1 MRLGEVTSYNLKS
14 KTILAEGW
22 QELTEAQRI
31 YIGKWEKDV
40 WPLVESINTLFE
52 AELTDKQ
59 IDGIF
64 TNAEKVAVQSG
75 DNKTALGKAA
85 GVVGDQA
92 KKLQAQID
100 QLLKAAQ
107 NSGPVKNFDAQFEKL
122 KAELKTKLQ
131 GNPMGQKILKVV
143 DGYGGFAKENPAKA
157 AFVIGAMTSVLAF
170 ASGGVVSGA
179 AIGFFLKLASN
190 TLKGDQLSTAVA
202 KSVKGA
208 AIGAA
213 AGALGDALDKL
224 LPPEITNTFIN
235 DASGEIDITAL
246 DGMDAT
252 SMADLDAD
260 AAKELIQSRSAM
272 AELMRSPDLDS
283 DAKEVLQGQL
293 KQVND
298 KIFSLAGE
306 DGGNLNQA
314 IDSMQDE
321 FGIEGTDV
329 EITKTTDTSGTDVAD
344 TTDIEVVAELDA
356 EELNA
361 AGINSAD
368 FPDNQWITDNTQ
380 KLLDAGMTEE
390 DIEALQ
396 NAQAF
401 NRAVDQKE
409 FLGTR
414 ISASD
419 KIITGDDIQVD
430 GVPEDLTVG
439 QTWESTVTKTLPDG
453 TVYEGTVESM
463 IEGVDADGNPVY
475 RVKSVFVSPNPYTE
489 ALDKALEN
497 LPDDLSD
504 ELYDKVLSSVVKG
517 SMETAVDDMAQNV
530 VKAAAAV
537 GLGGALAGMEVK
549 PDDKKADDKKADAK
563 EESIDIEK
571 YNSIVED
578 YNDFLEDN
586 LEEGPVLDKMKAL
599 AKAGANKV
607 GDAMDKAGEKVSGAV
622 GKAAGAVKSGA
633 KQLANKITKEKLMK
647 TWTKMGKPKDM
658 GTIVNILSDAGLS
671 DESIGTIATNTKVPL
686 KPAAKPDAGEEDPKA
701 PTPGGATAKP
711 GEDPK
716 ATDATAKPVD
726 ANKDGKDDKT
736 GKVIQMP
743 GTKPADGV
751 DAPKSGIGKAIGDKQ
766 PKPPGTAGKTAIG
779 GKQPKPP
786 STAKGQQ
793 ATGMDV
799 DVPGLADEI
808 KKAGIGDQVKS
819 QLSQPPKAGASAGTG
834 KDLGSGMQIDLPT
847 LASQISDAGL
857 QKAVK
862 AQLTQKQVA

>member
-1 MRLGEVTSYNLKS
+1 MQLGEVTSYNLKS
-14 KTILAEGW
+14 QTILAEGW

-31 YIGKWEKDV
+31 YIGKWERDV
-40 WPLVESINTLFE
+40 WPLVENINTLFE

-64 TNAEKVAVQSG
+64 TNAEQVAVQSG
-75 DNKTALGKAA
+75 DNKTALGKA
-85 GVVGDQA
+85 GKVVGDQA

-122 KAELKTKLQ
+122 KAELKNKLQ

-170 ASGGVVSGA
+170 ASGGIVSGA

-224 LPPEITNTFIN
+224 LPAEVTNTFIN
-235 DASGEIDITAL
+235 DASGEIDISQL

-252 SMADLDAD
+252 SMADLDAES
-260 AAKELIQSRSAM
+260 AKELIQTRSAM
-272 AELMRSPDLDS
+272 EELVLRGNLDADAEEILQKQLD
-283 DAKEVLQGQL
+283 
-293 KQVND
+293 QVND
-298 KIFSLAGE
+298 KIREIG
-306 DGGNLNQA
+306 DGASINDTVDA
-314 IDSMQDE
+314 MQDE
-321 FGIEGTDV
+321 FGIKGTDV
-329 EITKTTDTSGTDVAD
+329 DLQKTTTTSDQDTDGV
-344 TTDIEVVAELDA
+344 TTTEVVAELDA
-356 EELNA
+356 EQLND

-368 FPDNQWITDNTQ
+368 YPDNQWITDNTQ
-380 KLLDAGMTEE
+380 KLLDAGLTEE
-390 DIEALQ
+390 QVEALQ
-396 NAQAF
+396 NAQGF
-401 NRAVDQKE
+401 NRALDQRE
-409 FLGTR
+409 FLGLK

-419 KIITGDDIQVD
+419 SIITGDSIDVE
-430 GVPEDLTVG
+430 GVPDDISVG
-439 QTWESTVTKTLPDG
+439 QVFKSTVSKTLPDG
-453 TVYEGTVESM
+453 TEYTGLVDTM

-475 RVKSVFVSPNPYTE
+475 QIKSVFVNPSPFTE
-489 ALDKALEN
+489 ELDAALEN
-497 LPDDLSD
+497 LPEDLRKD
-504 ELYDKVLSSVVKG
+504 LYDQVFKRTVSG
-517 SMETAVDDMAQNV
+517 SMEEIVDNSAANI

-537 GLGGALAGMEVK
+537 ALGGALAGMEVK
-549 PDDKKADDKKADAK
+549 KDDDKKADAK

-571 YNSIVED
+571 YNSLVED
-578 YNDFLEDN
+578 YNEFLEDN

-633 KQLANKITKEKLMK
+633 KQLANKVTKEKLMK
-647 TWTKMGKPKDM
+647 MWTKMGKPTDM
-658 GTIVNILSDAGLS
+658 GSIVNILSDAGLS
-671 DESIGTIATNTKVPL
+671 DESIGTVATNTKIPL
-686 KPAAKPDAGEEDPKA
+686 KPQAKPDAGEDDPEA

-711 GEDPK
+711 GEEPK

-766 PKPPGTAGKTAIG
+766 PKVPGTAGKTAIG
-779 GKQPKPP
+779 DKQPKAPG
-786 STAKGQQ
+786 TAGQKGS
-793 ATGMDV
+793 APAVDV
-799 DVPGLADEI
+799 DIPGLADQI
-808 KKAGIGDQVKS
+808 KKAGIEDQVKK
-819 QLSQPPKAGASAGTG
+819 QINQPPKAGASAGSG
-834 KDLGSGMQIDLPT
+834 KDLGAGMQVDIPT

>member
-1 MRLGEVTSYNLKS
+1 MQLGEVTSYNLKS

-224 LPPEITNTFIN
+224 LPAEITNTFIN

-260 AAKELIQSRSAM
+260 AAKELIQSRGAM
-272 AELMRSPDLDS
+272 AELMRSTDLDAE
-283 DAKEVLQGQL
+283 DKEVLQGQL
-293 KQVND
+293 KQVDD
-298 KIFSLAGE
+298 KIFALAGE

-329 EITKTTDTSGTDVAD
+329 DIEKTTSTSTQDADSDTVD
-344 TTDIEVVAELDA
+344 TEVVAKLDA
-356 EELNA
+356 EQLND

-368 FPDNQWITDNTQ
+368 YPDNAWITDNTE
-380 KLLDAGMTEE
+380 KLLDAGLSEE

-396 NAQAF
+396 NAQGF
-401 NRAVDQKE
+401 NRALDQKE

-414 ISASD
+414 ISASSAYEV
-419 KIITGDDIQVD
+419 GDSIDVE
-430 GVPEDLTVG
+430 GVPDSVTVG
-439 QTWESTVTKTLPDG
+439 ETFKSTVSKTLPDG
-453 TVYEGTVESM
+453 TEYTAIVDST
-463 IEGVDADGNPVY
+463 IEGVDADGNPVFQM
-475 RVKSVFVSPNPYTE
+475 KSVFVQPNPFTE
-489 ALDKALEN
+489 NLDKALEN
-497 LPDDLSD
+497 LPDDLRD
-504 ELYDKVLSSVVKG
+504 ELYDQIFKG
-517 SMETAVDDMAQNV
+517 SVSGSMDTVVDNMAANIG
-530 VKAAAAV
+530 KAAAAV
-537 GLGGALAGMEVK
+537 ALGGALASTEVK
-549 PDDKKADDKKADAK
+549 PKKDDDKKADAK

-571 YNSIVED
+571 YNSLVED

-671 DESIGTIATNTKVPL
+671 DESIGTVATNTKVPL

-716 ATDATAKPVD
+716 STDATAKPVD

-786 STAKGQQ
+786 GTAKGQQ

-799 DVPGLADEI
+799 DVPGLADQI